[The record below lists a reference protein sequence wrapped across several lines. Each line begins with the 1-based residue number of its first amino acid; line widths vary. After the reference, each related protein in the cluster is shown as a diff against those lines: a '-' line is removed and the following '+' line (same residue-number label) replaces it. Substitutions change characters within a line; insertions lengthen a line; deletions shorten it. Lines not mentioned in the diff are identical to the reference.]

1 MLICKDKPLEWNR
14 DPRDLDGLS
23 DRELLMEL
31 CHRVID
37 HHGSSIKFY
46 DCERNTQDM
55 LMEDD
60 NNYCRVREVVKYVTG
75 IDLEYVE
82 ER

>member
-1 MLICKDKPLEWNR
+1 
-14 DPRDLDGLS
+14 
-23 DRELLMEL
+23 MEL

-46 DCERNTQDM
+46 DCERNTPDK

-60 NNYCRVREVVKYVTG
+60 NNYCRVREVVKHVTG
-75 IDLEYVE
+75 IDLEHVE